1 MEAFAPRTTQV
12 DRSFQAINFGIGQ
25 PGFDLLPL
33 ELMRRCAE
41 ARFAEGDTEFLGYG
55 YEQGDGR
62 FREALADFL
71 SEEYATPVVPEQL
84 MVTAGASQALSL
96 ICTLFTKPGDTVFVE
111 EPSYFLALRILREDF
126 RLNAVPIPTD
136 ENGLRMDALEEALSR
151 QRPIFVY
158 TIPAFQ
164 NPTGHTLSTE
174 RRERLVALAQTHNFL
189 VVADEVYQMLHYG
202 PPPPPPLAAHAESRH
217 ILSIGSFSK
226 ILAPGLR
233 LGWIQ
238 AAPEVVQRFVTCGL
252 VDSGGGLNHFTSNLV
267 RVALEQGWQGEYL
280 AALRA
285 IYRQRIAVMDAA
297 LHRHLAGLA
306 RWQKPDGGYFFWLEM
321 EKGSDTAALLP
332 VAQAAEVGFLPGT
345 RCSSVGGLGNY
356 LRLSFAHFGEAEIAE
371 GVARLGRVLKEKSIG

>member
-1 MEAFAPRTTQV
+1 MEAVAPRTTQV
-12 DRSFQAINFGIGQ
+12 DPSFHAINFGIGQ

-33 ELMRRCAE
+33 DMLHRSAQ
-41 ARFAEGDTEFLGYG
+41 ARFAEGDTGLLNYG
-55 YEQGDGR
+55 YEQGDER
-62 FREALADFL
+62 FRQALALFL
-71 SEEYATPVVPEQL
+71 TAEYATAVPPEHL

-136 ENGLRMDALEEALSR
+136 ENGLRIDSLQEALAR
-151 QRPIFVY
+151 QRPVFVY

-174 RRERLVALAQTHNFL
+174 RRERLVALAQTHDFL
-189 VVADEVYQMLHYG
+189 IVADEVYQMLHYG
-202 PPPPPPLAAHAESRH
+202 APPPPPLAAHTESGRV
-217 ILSIGSFSK
+217 LSIGSFSK

-238 AAPEVVQRFVTCGL
+238 AAPELVQRFVTCGL

-267 RVALEQGWQGEYL
+267 LPALERGWQADYL
-280 AALRA
+280 VGLRE
-285 IYRQRIAVMDAA
+285 IYRRRIAVMEAA
-297 LHRHLAGLA
+297 LHQHVAALA
-306 RWQKPDGGYFFWLEM
+306 RWQKPAGGYFFWLEM
-321 EKGSDTAALLP
+321 DEGIDTAALLP
-332 VAQAAEVGFLPGT
+332 AAQAADVGFLAGA

-356 LRLSFAHFGEAEIAE
+356 LRLSFAHFGEAKIAE
-371 GVARLGRVLKEKSIG
+371 GVARLGRVLRLSKG